1 MRPTDCLHECYSFTF
16 YAPVT
21 LEELMPCAC
30 ANQIAP
36 IITKHSICFIR
47 IINTEKKNKVHL
59 DPGCGQLKK
68 YMLHLT
74 CGRPCRGRGW
84 RGELDGYRFLS
95 VEFDD

>member
-36 IITKHSICFIR
+36 IITKHSIHFIR
-47 IINTEKKNKVHL
+47 IINTVQKKKNKVHPN
-59 DPGCGQLKK
+59 PGCGQLKK

-74 CGRPCRGRGW
+74 SG
-84 RGELDGYRFLS
+84 
-95 VEFDD
+95 